1 MKITDLKDGKEELR
15 YSDEGIADKSDE
27 CSIVRESAIKYG
39 VSDMKHQGE
48 YTMEDYYNWPEDEK
62 IELIDGYIY
71 YMTMPN
77 IKHQSIVSEIDFALK
92 SYIKRKNGKCRVFGA
107 GIDVRLDCDDKTI
120 VVPDI
125 TLVCEKDKFTKQYLD
140 GAPDLAIEVS
150 SPGSRKKDM
159 TLKLQKYVN
168 AGVREYWIVD
178 PEKETIIV
186 YEMKL
191 EEGQEKGEGIVVQF
205 YSFDSQV
212 PVGIFDG
219 ECIVDFKAIK
229 DYI

>member
-92 SYIKRKNGKCRVFGA
+92 SYIKRKN
-107 GIDVRLDCDDKTI
+107 
-120 VVPDI
+120 
-125 TLVCEKDKFTKQYLD
+125 
-140 GAPDLAIEVS
+140 
-150 SPGSRKKDM
+150 
-159 TLKLQKYVN
+159 
-168 AGVREYWIVD
+168 
-178 PEKETIIV
+178 
-186 YEMKL
+186 
-191 EEGQEKGEGIVVQF
+191 
-205 YSFDSQV
+205 YSVEHQS
-212 PVGIFDG
+212 
-219 ECIVDFKAIK
+219 
-229 DYI
+229 